1 MLKIFESRNKK
12 ISNLIQLGDYLGYSI
27 RENVQLFSID
37 GVKNT
42 VTYLTESNKII
53 SGNYLIQNNSYIL
66 EDIEVQDS
74 SVFTN
79 DERFDEGVK
88 NQVSFFLESLY
99 HDDYTGADN
108 KFLDVVDILTSRTH
122 FQNISDKLSKKTK
135 VFNATQNI
143 LESQEFSRF
152 TEIIPELVSFLTEN
166 KDQITSQIPE
176 ILNSLKLSEAVS
188 NAFNIPSVE
197 LSDLQKDK
205 RFEFID
211 DSKKSIYEMICKQ
224 ELVKKE
230 LLEAKNSFDT
240 VWAAE
245 PVIDTLSSKNEGG
258 FLEALTAAIKELPYI
273 ALISKKKL
281 FETLSRNLGNTYDII
296 SEKELR
302 SYVSLL
308 FEMKKPARKQL
319 AHMLSEK
326 YGVNLQYLKESYSFK
341 SLINTQ
347 VVLFESISKIVPKDS
362 VMKEILSEFSTTL
375 KGKNGIQGID
385 INNIIQ
391 QVFQHAG
398 YSQEEI
404 PLMESF
410 SFNEVKQAFEKAK
423 NLVGKIITEDD
434 TSEGDEGSPVDRKKH
449 QKDKKYKD
457 NDEDDED
464 DNGEDDDD
472 NGEGKKKKK
481 KKGKKKEDEEDED
494 DDKKDKKDPG
504 DLQEEEVEGEA
515 GKLSHKMSDEEV
527 TKAIKDLSD
536 IVNSVD
542 IGNEED

>member
-245 PVIDTLSSKNEGG
+245 PVID
-258 FLEALTAAIKELPYI
+258 
-273 ALISKKKL
+273 
-281 FETLSRNLGNTYDII
+281 TLSRNLGNTYDII